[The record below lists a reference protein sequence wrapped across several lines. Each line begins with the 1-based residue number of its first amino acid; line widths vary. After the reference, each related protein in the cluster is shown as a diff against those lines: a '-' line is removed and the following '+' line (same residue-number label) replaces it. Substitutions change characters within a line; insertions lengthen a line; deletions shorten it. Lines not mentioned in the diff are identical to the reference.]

1 MVTAGVYLLMRT
13 SPLIEYS
20 STVLILCLWLGSIT
34 TVFSSLIGLFQQDIK
49 KVIAYS
55 TMSQLAQEFFKF
67 RHQTIYEKILINT
80 MYNIYTTIIFICC
93 AGTKLYIYNTNIFRF
108 FFLLLVFLVFK
119 KKMKEMKNM
128 CLSCLLICPTSIIE
142 HGNKINPTLSSKNI
156 KQDYNLKSLWC
167 RAFNNYKQIK
177 ISPYY
182 VTGFADAESC
192 FLINILAKSDIK
204 IGYLVSLAFK
214 IKLHAKDIIL
224 LERVRNYLDKKGAIY
239 ARKDGYV
246 DYVVTSKKDLE
257 IIVNHFDN
265 YFLITQKFSDYKL
278 FRQVYELIIC
288 KQHLT
293 IEGLKKALSIKSAL
307 NNGLSDSLKTVF
319 PNIIPENRPKVINQK
334 IPDPHWI
341 SGFVDG
347 EGCFFVTLINKS
359 KGAGLIFKVTQ
370 HIRDAELLKSFV
382 GYLGC
387 GRYYTCSPRA
397 GDYIVT
403 KFDDIKTNIIPFFN
417 KYPVLGNKASDFC
430 KFKQV
435 AVLIENK
442 THLTL
447 QGLTKIKLLKSGM
460 NKVTVKSELSHS
472 SKQLPVNSL
481 NKKIKSGKFYT
492 IVNKLSTKGVGK
504 RYYSTIINK
513 NDCNDSLFNEWL
525 SGLIDGHG
533 EFILSK
539 KGYASFKII
548 ISTSDKTVLY
558 AIKHKY
564 GGSIKNIAGSNS
576 WRYKLHSKKGLIKLI
591 NSVNGHIRNPTR
603 ILKLYKICLLYNIE
617 LNEPKPL
624 TYNNAWFSGFIDA
637 DGSIYLNEQS
647 GQLSISITQKN
658 KYLLDPLISLYSG
671 RVQPI
676 QSKEAFQYSIYKKK
690 EVLDLVDNYLS
701 KYPLKSGKIHK
712 LSLIKKFYLCKDYMH
727 LDVHQLDKH
736 NEWIKF
742 KKEWDKL

>member
-20 STVLILCLWLGSIT
+20 STVLILCLWIGSIT

-67 RHQTIYEKILINT
+67 RHQTIYEKIINT
-80 MYNIYTTIIFICC
+80 MYNIYTTIW
-93 AGTKLYIYNTNIFRF
+93 TKLYIFNPNILRSF
-108 FFLLLVFLVFK
+108 FFLLN
-119 KKMKEMKNM
+119 NM
-128 CLSCLLICPTSIIE
+128 CLSCLLICFAGQTSIIE
-142 HGNKINPTLSSKNI
+142 HENKINPTLSSINI
-156 KQDYNLKSLWC
+156 KHDYNLKSL
-167 RAFNNYKQIK
+167 FNNYQRSWQIK

-204 IGYLVSLAFK
+204 IGYHVSLAFK

-239 ARKDGYV
+239 TRKDGYV

-265 YFLITQKFSDYKL
+265 YPLITQKFSDYKL

-293 IEGLKKALSIKSAL
+293 IQGLKKAFSIKAAL

-334 IPDPHWI
+334 IPDPRWV

-387 GRYYTCSPRA
+387 GRYYTCSPRV

-403 KFDDIKTNIIPFFN
+403 KFNDIKTNIIPFFN
-417 KYPVLGNKASDFC
+417 KYPVLGNKALDFC

-447 QGLTKIKLLKSGM
+447 KGLTNIKLLKSVM

-472 SKQLPVNSL
+472 SKEIPVNSL
-481 NKKIKSGKFYT
+481 NKKIKSGNSYT
-492 IVNKLSTKGVGK
+492 IVNKFSAKGVGK
-504 RYYSTIINK
+504 RYYSTIINQ

-525 SGLIDGHG
+525 SGLIDAKG

-539 KGYASFKII
+539 KGYASLKII
-548 ISTSDKTVLY
+548 SDKTVLY

-576 WRYKLHSKKGLIKLI
+576 WRYKLHSKKGLIELI
-591 NSVNGHIRNPTR
+591 NSVNGHIRNPAR
-603 ILKLYKICLLYNIE
+603 ILILYKICLLYNIE
-617 LNEPKPL
+617 PNEAKPL
-624 TYNNAWFSGFIDA
+624 TYNNAWFSGFLDA
-637 DGSIYLNEQS
+637 DGSISLNKQS
-647 GQLSISITQKN
+647 GLLSISISHKN
-658 KYLLDPLISLYSG
+658 KYLLDPLVCLYNG
-671 RVQPI
+671 IVQPI
-676 QSKEAFQYSIYKKK
+676 KSKEVFQYSLIKDK
-690 EVLDLVDNYLS
+690 EVVDLIFNYIS
-701 KYPLKSGKIHK
+701 KCALKSGKRHK
-712 LSLIKKFYLCKDYMH
+712 LSLIKKFYLFKDYMH